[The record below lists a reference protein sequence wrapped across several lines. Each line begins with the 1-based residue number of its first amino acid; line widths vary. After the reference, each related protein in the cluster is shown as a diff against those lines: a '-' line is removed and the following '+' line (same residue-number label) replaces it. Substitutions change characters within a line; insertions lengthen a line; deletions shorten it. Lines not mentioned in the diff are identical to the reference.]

1 MNESQRLHHGNEGP
15 DPGTIRHLKSESH
28 YWRRAHL
35 DWRFW
40 IALVLMFAA
49 IAIYVL
55 SDNLAF
61 LPRGRP
67 FP

>member
-15 DPGTIRHLKSESH
+15 DPESIRHPQIESP

-49 IAIYVL
+49 ITIYVL
-55 SDNLAF
+55 SDSLSL
-61 LPRGRP
+61 LPLGPTR
-67 FP
+67 

>member
-15 DPGTIRHLKSESH
+15 DEGSIRHHQPESP

-49 IAIYVL
+49 ITIWVL
-55 SDNLAF
+55 SDSLSF
-61 LPRGRP
+61 LPRRG
-67 FP
+67 